1 MNDTSL
7 CTQILNDSLRKRNI
21 PEITVQQYKE
31 KFLFPIKT
39 FYESIGFD
47 FDKEPF
53 DNPNNEFNTDFV
65 NQFKSLALQPFARDT
80 IKKFSEQKIVQTILS
95 ASRDDRLKQ
104 QVNFFDLT
112 QYLQHVI
119 GTKDLYAHGKEY
131 EGEELLL
138 TLDIPT
144 SETIIIGD
152 TLLDFNVA
160 QYLKIDCA
168 LVSHGHNDMKR
179 LNETGAFTF
188 SDIQEFYNWVITT

>member
-144 SETIIIGD
+144 AETIIIGD

-168 LVSHGHNDMKR
+168 LVSLGHNDMKR

-188 SDIQEFYNWVITT
+188 SDIQEFYNWVTTT

>member
-31 KFLFPIKT
+31 KFLFPIKK

>member
-144 SETIIIGD
+144 AETIIIGD

-188 SDIQEFYNWVITT
+188 SDIQEFYNWVTTT

>member
-65 NQFKSLALQPFARDT
+65 NQFKSLALQPFAKDT

-188 SDIQEFYNWVITT
+188 SDIQEFYNWVTTT

>member
-144 SETIIIGD
+144 AETIIIGD